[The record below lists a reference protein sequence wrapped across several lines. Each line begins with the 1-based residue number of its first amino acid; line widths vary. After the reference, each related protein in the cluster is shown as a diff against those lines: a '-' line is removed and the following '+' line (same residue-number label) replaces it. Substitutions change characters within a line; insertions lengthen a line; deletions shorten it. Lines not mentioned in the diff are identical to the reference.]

1 MDTNELIKFLLT
13 PTAQVALI
21 IGIAELLK
29 RIGVPTRFIP
39 LIDLVLGIISGICV
53 YGLMLDVTIPYG
65 AVIGVALGL
74 SACGLFS
81 GIKNTIGDKTDGEE
95 KQPD

>member
-1 MDTNELIKFLLT
+1 MDTNDLIKFLLT

-29 RIGVPTRFIP
+29 KVGIPTRFIP
-39 LIDLVLGIISGICV
+39 LIDLGLGVASGICV
-53 YGLMLDVTIPYG
+53 YGLMLDYDIAYG
-65 AVIGVALGL
+65 ALVGIALGL

-81 GIKNTIGDKTDGEE
+81 GIKNVIGDKPDAEERTD
-95 KQPD
+95 